1 MTKVCIVGAGAIG
14 SVIGG
19 RLAHAGHAKV
29 SALARGE
36 TLASLRKHGW
46 RLKLGDKIVSAPVM
60 AHPSAGELGPQD
72 VVFIAVKGLALASV
86 ASSLSPLLTENT
98 IVVPAMNG
106 IPWWFCERIDELQGE
121 RLRSVDPDGSIA
133 SAIPTDHVLGCVVH
147 GSAQQ
152 IEPGLVEETMWQQVI
167 IGEPFGGS
175 SARAE
180 RLLTLLTDAGC
191 AAVSSTDVR
200 SELWYKLWGNMTM
213 NPVSALTG
221 ATIDQILEDPL
232 VREFCS
238 AAMREAAEVGARV
251 GCPIEQTPEDRHAVT
266 VKLGA
271 FKTSMLQDVE
281 AGRQLE
287 LDAIVTAVHEIA
299 RRLGMATPNIDALLG
314 MTGLFGRMRG
324 LYPRGGN

>member
-1 MTKVCIVGAGAIG
+1 MTKVCIIGAGAIG

-19 RLAHAGHAKV
+19 RLAHAGQAQV

-46 RLKLGDKIVSAPVM
+46 RLKLGDEIVSAPVT
-60 AHPSAGELGPQD
+60 AHSTAAELGPQD
-72 VVFIAVKGLALASV
+72 VVFIAVKGPALSAV
-86 ASSLSPLLTENT
+86 APSLEPLLTKNSV
-98 IVVPAMNG
+98 VVPAMNG

-152 IEPGLVEETMWQQVI
+152 IEPGLVEETMWRQVI

-175 SARAE
+175 STRAE
-180 RLLTLLTDAGC
+180 SLVKLLAGAGC
-191 AAVSSTDVR
+191 AAVSSPDVR
-200 SELWYKLWGNMTM
+200 SEIWYKLWGNMTM
-213 NPVSALTG
+213 NPVSAVTG
-221 ATIDQILEDPL
+221 ATIDQILADPL

-238 AAMREAAEVGARV
+238 AAMREAAEVGARL
-251 GCPIEQTPEDRHAVT
+251 GCPIEQTPEDRHEVT
-266 VKLGA
+266 AKLGA

-281 AGRQLE
+281 AGRKIE
-287 LDAIVTAVHEIA
+287 LDAIVTAMHEIA
-299 RRLGMATPNIDALLG
+299 RHLSLATPNIDALLG
-314 MTGLFGRMRG
+314 MTRLFGRMRG
-324 LYPRGGN
+324 IYLRGEN